1 MFIYK
6 IIKTDLWERCISS
19 RCLVYLPEVV
29 GFVVCLKRMGTGLHF
44 EVTDMLSQEDGL
56 TGDGEV
62 LGMTE
67 NGLL

>member
-1 MFIYK
+1 M
-6 IIKTDLWERCISS
+6 
-19 RCLVYLPEVV
+19 
-29 GFVVCLKRMGTGLHF
+29 VCLKRMGTGLHF
-44 EVTDMLSQEDGL
+44 EVKDMLSQEDGL